1 MRTSLIVG
9 MLGAAA
15 LCLTVADAAD
25 AGSRR
30 GGREGHG
37 GRGLCGSGPTG
48 INVEQRDARHAE
60 RRASL
65 ADAIELTDEQIA
77 AWDLLREDA
86 QQAKDDL
93 CATGEVSREDARA
106 LRTSRHEAFV
116 SILTQD
122 QQEALKSLRQERRSA
137 RGPHDRRQQV
147 RSILSPEQQQALAQ
161 LKADRPDGPRGG
173 ERAGRRARGH
183 RLAEKLQLTQEQR
196 DAMQDLRRVHRQ
208 QVQELRD
215 GASREDLRALHQ
227 EHRDS
232 MRQVLTEQQRQTLDQ
247 LRAARQ
253 SSKRRPQRERQL
265 PPDGD
270 PSLGGSARP
279 GVEGTSW
286 GDVKESVDGG

>member
-1 MRTSLIVG
+1 MMKRIMT
-9 MLGAAA
+9 LGATA
-15 LCLTVADAAD
+15 LVLVLMLDA
-25 AGSRR
+25 S
-30 GGREGHG
+30 EGQRP
-37 GRGLCGSGPTG
+37 GRGSKSRVGGDGAGRL
-48 INVEQRDARHAE
+48 AE
-60 RRASL
+60 ALSL
-65 ADAIELTDEQIA
+65 TAD
-77 AWDLLREDA
+77 
-86 QQAKDDL
+86 QQA
-93 CATGEVSREDARA
+93 
-106 LRTSRHEAFV
+106 
-116 SILTQD
+116 Q
-122 QQEALKSLRQERRSA
+122 LKSLRQQMHEQMESLRQQGTELRSEA
-137 RGPHDRRQQV
+137 RSLRDQHRQQV
-147 RSILSPEQQQALAQ
+147 RSILTPEQQQALAQ

-173 ERAGRRARGH
+173 ERAGRRARGR

-232 MRQVLTEQQRQTLDQ
+232 IRQVLTEQQRQTLDQ

-253 SSKRRPQRERQL
+253 SSKRRPRRERQL

-270 PSLGGSARP
+270 PSLDGSARP